1 MDFLTN
7 LRYQLLEA
15 PRIIPSA
22 RKYLDPAINIISIL
36 SYGEVF
42 RKEDKNITEL
52 DLKDRINKFLSKF
65 YILLSEEE
73 LSRILG
79 ELKIASII
87 LHSRGSP
94 IPSYHLTS
102 IIRKNTTSNED
113 ALIADV
119 TKRAIRKL
127 HHTRTLDQF

>member
-1 MDFLTN
+1 MLM
-7 LRYQLLEA
+7 
-15 PRIIPSA
+15 
-22 RKYLDPAINIISIL
+22 
-36 SYGEVF
+36 
-42 RKEDKNITEL
+42 EDKNITEL

-102 IIRKNTTSNED
+102 IIRKNITSNED